1 MAAFANPCG
10 AFLRSHPCDR
20 QSMGIDRRLIHI
32 ARANHRLLASI
43 YGVLSAVHA
52 RQSAAPWAGRVF
64 SWFFLPTYAHSLS
77 DFKCVCALF
86 FKGLTIY
93 YCKSI
98 TFIEI
103 DPCNHLPSQK
113 KRLHF
118 DMGQCSKREIR
129 PHNTGRRGGTGC
141 LERRKAICILKN

>member
-20 QSMGIDRRLIHI
+20 QSMGINRRLIRI

-52 RQSAAPWAGRVF
+52 RQSAVSWAGRVF
-64 SWFFLPTYAHSLS
+64 SWFFLPTYAPSLS
-77 DFKCVCALF
+77 GFKCVCALF
-86 FKGLTIY
+86 FKGNLIVLY
-93 YCKSI
+93 KII
-98 TFIEI
+98 TFIGFVS
-103 DPCNHLPSQK
+103 CNHLPSQK

-118 DMGQCSKREIR
+118 DMGQCSKREVR
-129 PHNTGRRGGTGC
+129 SHNADRRGGTGF
-141 LERRKAICILKN
+141 LERRKTTCI